1 MSNTHDHNHKA
12 AHDLSAWQQNHI
24 FDSGNPAAERGTRIV
39 MWITLAVMAIEITA
53 GWWYNSMALLADGW
67 HMGSHALAI
76 GLSAFAYAAARKYA
90 SDPRFSFGTWKI
102 EILAGYTSALSL
114 IGVAVLMLF
123 ESAARLMNPQSI
135 HYKEAIVVATLGLL
149 VNLACALILQRSGH
163 HHHHGHDHHDHEHGH
178 KHDEHAHHDL
188 NLRAAYL
195 HVLADAATSVL
206 AILALIGGMLF
217 GWGWLDPVIGI
228 AGAFLVGSWAIGLL
242 RTSTRILLDSEMDD
256 PLVEQIQ
263 ERLSSLEPA
272 SPPSTGLHVTDL
284 HLWRVGRGSF
294 ACMVTLA
301 THRSD
306 LDVNAV
312 RGALAPLTQIAHLTV
327 EIHYCAQ

>member
-1 MSNTHDHNHKA
+1 MPFLLAMSEHL
-12 AHDLSAWQQNHI
+12 HDLDAWRQSHA
-24 FDSGNPAAERGTRIV
+24 FDSGNPAAERGTRVV

-53 GWWYNSMALLADGW
+53 GWWFNSMALLADGW

-76 GLSAFAYAAARKYA
+76 GLAAFAYAAARKYA
-90 SDPRFSFGTWKI
+90 NDPRFSFGTWKI

-135 HYKEAIVVATLGLL
+135 HYKEAIIVAVLGLL

-163 HHHHGHDHHDHEHGH
+163 HHHDHDDHHGHDHDHAHEHDHR
-178 KHDEHAHHDL
+178 DL

-206 AILALIGGMLF
+206 AILALFGGMLF
-217 GWGWLDPVIGI
+217 GWGWLDPAIGI
-228 AGAFLVGSWAIGLL
+228 AGAFLVGSWAVGLL
-242 RTSTRILLDSEMDD
+242 RNSTRILLDSEMDH
-256 PLVEQIQ
+256 PLVAQVHD
-263 ERLSSLEPA
+263 RLSALEPA
-272 SPPSTGLHVTDL
+272 TPARAGLHVTDL
-284 HLWRVGRGSF
+284 HLWRVGRDSF
-294 ACMVTLA
+294 ACMLTIA
-301 THRSD
+301 THRDD

-312 RGALAPLTQIAHLTV
+312 REALASLTQIAHLTV
-327 EIHYCAQ
+327 EIHHCQQ

>member
-1 MSNTHDHNHKA
+1 MPFFIVMPEHS
-12 AHDLSAWQQNHI
+12 HDLSAWQQSHA

-39 MWITLAVMAIEITA
+39 MWITLAVMAVEITA
-53 GWWYNSMALLADGW
+53 GWWFNSMALLADGW

-76 GLSAFAYAAARKYA
+76 GLAAFAYAAARKYA
-90 SDPRFSFGTWKI
+90 NDPRFSFGTWKI

-135 HYKEAIVVATLGLL
+135 HYREAIIVAVLGLL

-163 HHHHGHDHHDHEHGH
+163 HHHDHGHGHDHDHHAHEHEVHDHR
-178 KHDEHAHHDL
+178 DL

-206 AILALIGGMLF
+206 AILALFGGMLF
-217 GWGWLDPVIGI
+217 GWGWLDPVIGV
-228 AGAFLVGSWAIGLL
+228 AGAFLVGSWAVGLL
-242 RTSTRILLDSEMDD
+242 RNSTRILLDSEMDH
-256 PLVEQIQ
+256 PLVEQIR
-263 ERLSSLEPA
+263 ERLSPLEPT
-272 SPPSTGLHVTDL
+272 STPHGGLHITDL
-284 HLWRVGRGSF
+284 HLWRVGRDSF
-294 ACMVTLA
+294 ACMLTIA
-301 THRSD
+301 THRED

-312 RGALAPLTQIAHLTV
+312 REALASLTQIAHLTV
-327 EIHYCAQ
+327 EIHHCPQ